1 MPDSPLPLDT
11 KPGALVVA
19 GAPDGAD
26 ALLLGAWA
34 AAGRT
39 LLHVARDDAR
49 LYRLIDHLRFFH
61 PGVET
66 LAFPAWDTLPYDRVS
81 PNIEI
86 MADRASVL
94 AKLASAPAGEAPRVV
109 VPTVVVTTVSAILQR
124 MPPRTAFANTTLS
137 FKRGGSLDLEKLTA
151 FLAAHGFNR
160 TGTVREPGEFA
171 VRGGLIDLFPPGA
184 AEPVRLDLF
193 GASIESIRGFDPLT
207 QKTTGTHESFAL
219 APVSE
224 LVLDEA
230 RITLFRERYRAAH
243 PNDWR
248 GDPLYE
254 AVSSGQRFIGME
266 QWLPHFYPGLET
278 LFHYLSGAAVTMDHQ
293 VEQAVDARLD
303 LIADYY
309 EARRSLAASGK
320 TPTGEFVYRPVPP
333 GSLYLDRAEWK
344 SRLAERRV
352 AAFSPFAAPE
362 GVAGVID
369 AGYRQAPDF
378 SAARNQ
384 GDVNLFDEVR
394 ETLGRHARGG
404 ARPMV
409 AAFTA
414 GSRARLAQLLRE
426 RGAANVQEVAD
437 WASALAVPREVI
449 AVAELPLE
457 HGILDGRAGGTPV
470 AIVTEQDI
478 LGERLVRRV
487 RKRKRTDAFIT
498 ELSSLQPGDLV
509 VHEDHG
515 IGRYDGLETLTAGGA
530 PHDCLRLVY
539 AGGDKLYLPVE
550 NIELLSRY
558 GSEAGEAALDKLGG
572 AGWQTRK
579 ARIKQRIREIA
590 DKLIAIA
597 ALRQLKTADAVQW
610 QPGAYDEFSAQ
621 FPYQETEDQQKAIE
635 DVLADLASGK
645 PMDRLVCGD
654 VGFGKTEVA
663 LRAAFIAAMG
673 GLQVAVVVPTTLLA
687 RQHTANFCDR
697 FRGLPLKIGH
707 LSRLATNRDV
717 ADTKRGLAEGD
728 IDIVIGTHA
737 LLGKTVKFKRLGLVI
752 VDEEQHF
759 GVVQKERLKEL
770 RADVHVLT
778 LTATPIPRTL
788 QMALAGVRDLSL
800 ITTPP
805 VDRLAVRTFVLPYDP
820 VVIREAIQRELFRGG
835 QIYYVCP
842 RIEDL
847 THVTAEVRE
856 LAPEAKIATAHGQMA
871 ASELEDTMVKFVDG
885 QIQILVST
893 NIIESGLDIP
903 NVNTIIVHRSDRFG
917 LAQLYQL
924 RGRVGR
930 SKVRAYAYL
939 TIPPSTALSEDAQR
953 RLEVMQM
960 LDQLGAGFQ
969 LASHDMDIRGAGNLL
984 GEEQSGHIKEV
995 GIELYQ
1001 QMLEEA
1007 VATARESGPAGLA
1020 APEEERWTPQIS
1032 IGMPVLIPE
1041 EYVADL
1047 SVRLGLYRRIADLI
1061 EARDIDAFAAELV
1074 DRFGPLPD
1082 EVKNLL
1088 DLVAIKRFCVTAG
1101 IEKIDAGPK
1110 GAVIAF
1116 RANTFA
1122 KPEKLVHF
1130 IKEQAGTMKVRPDQ
1144 RIVYRRDWRDE
1155 RARLRGVNHLV
1166 KSVAAL
1172 AA

>member
-19 GAPDGAD
+19 GAPEGAD

-34 AAGRT
+34 AAGRV

-61 PGVET
+61 PAVET

-81 PNIEI
+81 PNVEI

-94 AKLASAPAGEAPRVV
+94 ARLAGPGPADGRGRIVI
-109 VPTVVVTTVSAILQR
+109 TTVSAILQR
-124 MPPRTAFANTTLS
+124 VPPRPVFAGATLS
-137 FKRGGSLDLEKLTA
+137 FRRGGSLDLEKLTA
-151 FLAAHGFNR
+151 FLTAHGFNR

-193 GASIESIRGFDPLT
+193 GQTIEAIRGFDPLT
-207 QKTTGTHESFAL
+207 QKTTGTHESFSL

-224 LVLDEA
+224 LVLDEG
-230 RITLFRERYRAAH
+230 RITLFRERYRTAH
-243 PNDWR
+243 PQDWR
-248 GDPLYE
+248 NDPLYE
-254 AVSSGQRFIGME
+254 AVSAGQRFIGME
-266 QWLPHFYPGLET
+266 QWLPHFYDGLET
-278 LFHYLSGAAVTMDHQ
+278 LFHFLPGAAVSMDYQ
-293 VEQAVDARLD
+293 AEQAVEARLE

-309 EARRSLAASGK
+309 EARRSMAAGSKATAEK
-320 TPTGEFVYRPVPP
+320 TAAGEFVYRPVQP
-333 GSLYLDRAEWK
+333 GSLYLDKAEWK

-362 GVAGVID
+362 GAAGVID

-394 ETLGRHARGG
+394 KTLARYAREG
-404 ARPMV
+404 ARPVV

-426 RGAANVQEVAD
+426 HGAADVHEVPD
-437 WASALAVPREVI
+437 WASVLAAPRSAVS
-449 AVAELPLE
+449 VAELALE
-457 HGILDGRAGGTPV
+457 HGILNSGV

-478 LGERLVRRV
+478 LGERLVRRA
-487 RKRKRTDAFIT
+487 RKRRRADAFIT
-498 ELSSLQPGDLV
+498 ELSSLQQGDLV

-530 PHDCLRLVY
+530 PHDCLRLIY

-558 GSEAGEAALDKLGG
+558 GSEEGEAALDKLGG

-597 ALRQLKTADAVQW
+597 AQRQLKTADAVQSP
-610 QPGAYDEFSAQ
+610 PGAYDEFSAQ

-663 LRAAFIAAMG
+663 LRAAFIAAMA

-687 RQHTANFCDR
+687 RQHTANFRGR

-707 LSRLATNRDV
+707 LSRLAAPREV
-717 ADTKRGLAEGD
+717 AETKRGLAEGT

-737 LLGKTVKFKRLGLVI
+737 LLGKTVKFKRLGLVV

-847 THVTAEVRE
+847 PYVSGEVRE

-885 QIQILVST
+885 QIQILIST

-939 TIPPSTALSEDAQR
+939 TVPPNQALSEDAQR

-960 LDQLGAGFQ
+960 LDTLGAGFQ

-984 GEEQSGHIKEV
+984 GEEQSGHIREV

-1007 VATARESGPAGLA
+1007 VATARESGAAGI
-1020 APEEERWTPQIS
+1020 APVEHDHWTPQIS

-1041 EYVADL
+1041 GYVPDL
-1047 SVRLGLYRRIADLI
+1047 NVRLGLYRRIADLI
-1061 EARDIDAFAAELV
+1061 EARDIDSFAAELV

-1082 EVKNLL
+1082 EVRNLL

-1116 RANTFA
+1116 RGNKFA
-1122 KPEKLVHF
+1122 RPEKLVLF
-1130 IKEQAGTMKVRPDQ
+1130 IKQQAGTMKVRPDQ
-1144 RIVYRRDWRDE
+1144 RIVYRRDWRDD
-1155 RARLRGVNHLV
+1155 RARLRGVNTLV

>member
-1 MPDSPLPLDT
+1 MPDSPLLLDT
-11 KPGALVVA
+11 KPGTIVLA
-19 GAPDGAD
+19 GAPEGAD

-34 AAGRT
+34 GAGRT

-61 PGVET
+61 PGIET

-81 PNIEI
+81 PNLEI
-86 MADRASVL
+86 MAQRASVL
-94 AKLASAPAGEAPRVV
+94 AALASAPPDSAAEGAPNPGRVL
-109 VPTVVVTTVSAILQR
+109 VTTVSAILQR
-124 MPPRTAFANTTLS
+124 VPPRAVFAGKTLS
-137 FKRGGSLDLEKLTA
+137 FRRGGKLALPELLD
-151 FLAAHGFNR
+151 FLARHGFNR
-160 TGTVREPGEFA
+160 VGTVREPGEFA
-171 VRGGLIDLFPPGA
+171 VRGGLLDLYPPGA

-193 GASIESIRGFDPLT
+193 GDAIEAIRGFDPLT
-207 QKTTGTHESFAL
+207 QKTTSAHDSFAL

-224 LVLDEA
+224 LVLDEDRIA
-230 RITLFRERYRAAH
+230 RFRERYRTAH
-243 PNDWR
+243 PHEWR

-254 AVSSGQRFIGME
+254 AVSAGQRFIGME
-266 QWLPHFYPGLET
+266 QWLPHFYDGLET
-278 LFHYLSGAAVTMDHQ
+278 LFHFLPGASVTMDHQ
-293 VEQAVDARLD
+293 VEQAVEARLD
-303 LIADYY
+303 VIADYY
-309 EARRSLAASGK
+309 EARRSLAASGR
-320 TPTGEFVYRPVPP
+320 TPTGEFIYRPVPP
-333 GSLYLDRAEWK
+333 GSLYLDRADWRA
-344 SRLAERRV
+344 RLAERRV
-352 AAFSPFAAPE
+352 AAFSPFAASE
-362 GVAGVID
+362 GASGLID

-378 SAARNQ
+378 STARNQ
-384 GDVNLFDEVR
+384 GDVNLFDQVR
-394 ETLGRHARGG
+394 ETLGRYARAG

-414 GSRARLAQLLRE
+414 GSRARIAQLLKE
-426 RGAANVQEVAD
+426 HGAADVHEAPD
-437 WASALAVPREVI
+437 WASVLASPPGAI
-449 AVAELPLE
+449 SVAELPLE
-457 HGILDGRAGGTPV
+457 HGIMDGRI

-478 LGERLVRRV
+478 LGERLVRKARR
-487 RKRKRTDAFIT
+487 RKRSDAFIT

-558 GSEAGEAALDKLGG
+558 GTEASEAQLDKLGG

-597 ALRQLKTADAVQW
+597 ALRQLKSTDAIQSP
-610 QPGAYDEFSAQ
+610 PGTYEEFAAQ
-621 FPYQETEDQQKAIE
+621 FPYNETDDQQRAIE
-635 DVLADLASGK
+635 EVLADLASGK

-663 LRAAFIAAMG
+663 LRAAFVAALG
-673 GLQVAVVVPTTLLA
+673 GVQVAVIVPTTLLA
-687 RQHTANFCDR
+687 RQHSATFRDR
-697 FRGLPLKIGH
+697 FRGLPIRVGH
-707 LSRLATNRDV
+707 LSRLANQREV
-717 ADTKRGLAEGD
+717 AETKRALAEGKV
-728 IDIVIGTHA
+728 DIVIGTHA
-737 LLGKTVKFKRLGLVI
+737 LLGKTVKFQRLGLVI

-820 VVIREAIQRELFRGG
+820 VVIREALQRELFRGG
-835 QIYYVCP
+835 QVYYVCP

-847 THVTAEVRE
+847 PHVTEQVRE
-856 LAPEAKIATAHGQMA
+856 LAPEAKIAIAHGQMA

-903 NVNTIIVHRSDRFG
+903 NVNTIVVHRSDRFG

-939 TIPPSTALSEDAQR
+939 TIPPDQALSQDAQR

-960 LDQLGAGFQ
+960 LDTLGAGFQ

-984 GEEQSGHIKEV
+984 GEEQSGHIREV

-1007 VATARESGPAGLA
+1007 VATARESGKLGAPAEA
-1020 APEEERWTPQIS
+1020 ERWTPQIS

-1041 EYVADL
+1041 DYVADL

-1061 EARDIDAFAAELV
+1061 EAREIDAFAAELV
-1074 DRFGPLPD
+1074 DRFGALPD

-1088 DLVAIKRFCVTAG
+1088 DLVAIKRFCVDAG

-1110 GAVIAF
+1110 GAVLTF
-1116 RANTFA
+1116 RDNRFA
-1122 KPEKLVHF
+1122 RPDKLVHF
-1130 IKEQAGTMKVRPDQ
+1130 IKEQAGTVKVRPDQ
-1144 RIVYRRDWRDE
+1144 RLVYRRDWRDE
-1155 RARLRGVNHLV
+1155 RARLRGVGNLV

>member
-11 KPGALVVA
+11 RPGALVVA
-19 GAPDGAD
+19 GAPEGAD

-34 AAGRT
+34 AQGRT

-61 PGVET
+61 PAVEA

-81 PNIEI
+81 PNVEI

-94 AKLASAPAGEAPRVV
+94 AKLAGAAPQEGAGRAV
-109 VPTVVVTTVSAILQR
+109 VPTVIVTTVSAILQR
-124 MPPRTAFANTTLS
+124 VPPRPVFAGTTQS
-137 FKRGGSLDLEKLTA
+137 FKRGGTLELEKLTA

-184 AEPVRLDLF
+184 AEPVRIDLF
-193 GASIESIRGFDPLT
+193 GSSIESIRGFDPLT

-224 LVLDEA
+224 LVLDEG
-230 RITLFRERYRAAH
+230 RITLFRERYRQAH
-243 PNDWR
+243 PQDWR

-254 AVSSGQRFIGME
+254 AVSAGQRFIGME
-266 QWLPHFYPGLET
+266 QWLPHFYGGLET
-278 LFHYLSGAAVTMDHQ
+278 LFHYLPGAAVTMDHQ
-293 VEQAVDARLD
+293 VEQAVEARLEM
-303 LIADYY
+303 IADYY
-309 EARRSLAASGK
+309 EARRSMAGKAAADKGSGA
-320 TPTGEFVYRPVPP
+320 EFVYRPVPP
-333 GSLYLDRAEWK
+333 GSLYLDKAEWK

-362 GVAGVID
+362 GATGAID
-369 AGYRQAPDF
+369 AGFRQAPDF
-378 SAARNQ
+378 STARNQ

-394 ETLGRHARGG
+394 KTLARYAREG

-409 AAFTA
+409 AAFTT

-426 RGAANVQEVAD
+426 HGAGDVQEVSD
-437 WASALAVPREVI
+437 WAAARAAPRNAI
-449 AVAELPLE
+449 SVAELPLE
-457 HGILDGRAGGTPV
+457 HGILDSDV

-478 LGERLVRRV
+478 LGERLVRRA
-487 RKRKRTDAFIT
+487 RKRRRTDAFIT

-515 IGRYDGLETLTAGGA
+515 IGRYDGLETLTAAGA
-530 PHDCLRLVY
+530 PHDCLRLLY

-558 GSEAGEAALDKLGG
+558 GSEEGEAALDRLGG

-597 ALRQLKTADAVQW
+597 AQRQLKTADAVQA

-663 LRAAFIAAMG
+663 LRAAFIAAMA

-687 RQHTANFCDR
+687 RQHTANFRDR
-697 FRGLPLKIGH
+697 FRGLPLEVGH
-707 LSRLATNRDV
+707 LSRLANSREV
-717 ADTKRGLAEGD
+717 ADTKRGLAEGK

-737 LLGKTVKFKRLGLVI
+737 LLGKTVTFKRLGLVI

-842 RIEDL
+842 HIEDL
-847 THVTAEVRE
+847 THITAEVRE

-939 TIPPSTALSEDAQR
+939 TIPPNQALGEDAQR

-960 LDQLGAGFQ
+960 LDTLGAGFQ

-984 GEEQSGHIKEV
+984 GEEQSGHIREV

-1007 VATARESGPAGLA
+1007 VATAREAGTAGLA
-1020 APEEERWTPQIS
+1020 PIEEERWTPQIS

-1041 EYVADL
+1041 QYVPDL

-1061 EARDIDAFAAELV
+1061 EAREIDAFAAELV
-1074 DRFGPLPD
+1074 DRFGALPD

-1088 DLVAIKRFCVTAG
+1088 DLVAIKRFCVSAG

-1110 GAVIAF
+1110 GAVLAF
-1116 RANTFA
+1116 RGNKFA
-1122 KPEKLVHF
+1122 KPEKLVRF

-1144 RIVYRRDWRDE
+1144 RLVYRRDWRDE

>member
-19 GAPDGAD
+19 GAPEGAD

-61 PGVET
+61 PGVDA

-81 PNIEI
+81 PNVEI

-94 AKLASAPAGEAPRVV
+94 ARLASAPPEEGAGRIVI
-109 VPTVVVTTVSAILQR
+109 TTVSAILQR
-124 MPPRTAFANTTLS
+124 VPPRAAFAGTTLS
-137 FKRGGSLDLEKLTA
+137 FRRGGTLDLEPLTG
-151 FLAAHGFNR
+151 FLTAHGFNR
-160 TGTVREPGEFA
+160 VGTVREPGEFA
-171 VRGGLIDLFPPGA
+171 VRGGLIDLYPPGA

-193 GASIESIRGFDPLT
+193 GASIETIRGFDPLT
-207 QKTTGTHESFAL
+207 QKTTGARESFAL

-230 RITLFRERYRAAH
+230 RIMLFRERYRAAH
-243 PNDWR
+243 PQDWR

-254 AVSSGQRFIGME
+254 AVSAGQRFIGVE
-266 QWLPHFYPGLET
+266 QWLPHFYDGLET
-278 LFHYLSGAAVTMDHQ
+278 LFQYLPGAAVAMDHQ
-293 VEQAVDARLD
+293 VEQAVEARLD

-309 EARRSLAASGK
+309 EARRSMAAAGK
-320 TPTGEFVYRPVPP
+320 APGGAFVYRPVAP

-362 GVAGVID
+362 GAPGVLD

-378 SAARNQ
+378 AAARNQ

-394 ETLGRHARGG
+394 ETVLRYAQGG
-404 ARPMV
+404 ARPV
-409 AAFTA
+409 IAAFTT

-426 RGAANVQEVAD
+426 HGAANVQEVGD
-437 WASALAVPREVI
+437 WAGVLAAPRDAI
-449 AVAELPLE
+449 TVAELPLE
-457 HGILDGRAGGTPV
+457 HGILDGRV

-478 LGERLVRRV
+478 LGERLVRRA
-487 RKRKRTDAFIT
+487 RKRRRTDAFIT
-498 ELSSLQPGDLV
+498 ELSSLHQGDLV

-530 PHDCLRLVY
+530 PHDCLRILY
-539 AGGDKLYLPVE
+539 ASGDKLYLPVE

-558 GSEAGEAALDKLGG
+558 GSEEGEAALDRLGG

-597 ALRQLKTADAVQW
+597 AQRQLKTADAVQA
-610 QPGAYDEFSAQ
+610 PAGAYGEFAAQ
-621 FPYQETEDQQKAIE
+621 FPYQETDDQQRAIE
-635 DVLADLASGK
+635 DVLGDLASGK

-663 LRAAFIAAMG
+663 LRAALIAAMG
-673 GLQVAVVVPTTLLA
+673 GLQVAIVVPTTLLA
-687 RQHTANFCDR
+687 RQHTAVFRER

-707 LSRLATNRDV
+707 LSRLAPARDV
-717 ADTKRGLAEGD
+717 AETKRGLAAGD
-728 IDIVIGTHA
+728 VDIAIGTHA
-737 LLGKTVKFKRLGLVI
+737 LLGKTVKFERLGLVI

-835 QIYYVCP
+835 QVYYVCP

-847 THVTAEVRE
+847 THVTAQVRE
-856 LAPEAKIATAHGQMA
+856 LAPDAKIATAHGQMA

-903 NVNTIIVHRSDRFG
+903 NVNTIVVHRSDRFG

-939 TIPPSTALSEDAQR
+939 TIPSNQALSADAQR

-960 LDQLGAGFQ
+960 LDTLGAGFQ
-969 LASHDMDIRGAGNLL
+969 LASHDLDIRGAGNLL
-984 GEEQSGHIKEV
+984 GEEQSGHIREV

-1007 VATARESGPAGLA
+1007 VATAREAGPAGR
-1020 APEEERWTPQIS
+1020 APPGQERWTPQIS

-1041 EYVADL
+1041 EYVPDL

-1061 EARDIDAFAAELV
+1061 EAREIDAFAAELV

-1088 DLVAIKRFCVTAG
+1088 DLVAIKRFCVAAG

-1116 RANTFA
+1116 RDNRFA

-1130 IKEQAGTMKVRPDQ
+1130 IKEQAGSVKVRPDQ
-1144 RIVYRRDWRDE
+1144 RLVYRRDWRDE

>member
-19 GAPDGAD
+19 GAPEGAD

-34 AAGRT
+34 GAGRT

-66 LAFPAWDTLPYDRVS
+66 FAFPAWDTLPYDRVS
-81 PNIEI
+81 PNVEI
-86 MADRASVL
+86 MAERASVL
-94 AKLASAPAGEAPRVV
+94 AKLASAPDQGAGR
-109 VPTVVVTTVSAILQR
+109 VVVTTVSAILQR
-124 MPPRTAFANTTLS
+124 VPPRTVFAGTTLS
-137 FKRGGSLDLEKLTA
+137 FTRGAGLDLDKLTA

-160 TGTVREPGEFA
+160 VGTVREPGEFA
-171 VRGGLIDLFPPGA
+171 VRGGLIDLYPPGA

-193 GASIESIRGFDPLT
+193 GETIETIRGFDPLS

-230 RITLFRERYRAAH
+230 RITLFRERYRTAH
-243 PNDWR
+243 PQDWR

-254 AVSSGQRFIGME
+254 AVSAGQRFIGME
-266 QWLPHFYPGLET
+266 QWLPHFYPCLET
-278 LFHYLSGAAVTMDHQ
+278 LFHYLPGAAVTMDHQ
-293 VEQAVDARLD
+293 VEQAVGARLE
-303 LIADYY
+303 LVADYY
-309 EARRSLAASGK
+309 EARRSLMTSGK
-320 TPTGEFVYRPVPP
+320 TPAGEFVYRPVPP

-344 SRLAERRV
+344 TRLAERRV

-362 GVAGVID
+362 GASGVID

-394 ETLGRHARGG
+394 ATLARYARGG

-426 RGAANVQEVAD
+426 HGAANVQEVGD
-437 WASALAVPREVI
+437 WAAALAAPRDGVS
-449 AVAELPLE
+449 VAELPLE
-457 HGILDGRAGGTPV
+457 HGILDGGV

-478 LGERLVRRV
+478 LGERLVRRA
-487 RKRKRTDAFIT
+487 RKRRRTDAFIT

-530 PHDCLRLVY
+530 PHDCLRLLY

-558 GSEAGEAALDKLGG
+558 GSEDGEAPLDKLGG

-597 ALRQLKTADAVQW
+597 AERQLKSAEAV
-610 QPGAYDEFSAQ
+610 PTPTGTYDEFSAQ
-621 FPYQETEDQQKAIE
+621 FPYQETDDQQKAIE
-635 DVLADLASGK
+635 DVLGDLGSGK

-663 LRAAFIAAMG
+663 LRAALVAAMG

-687 RQHTANFCDR
+687 RQHSANFRDR
-697 FRGLPLKIGH
+697 FRGLPLRIGH
-707 LSRLATNRDV
+707 LSRLVSARD
-717 ADTKRGLAEGD
+717 AAGTKRGLAAGD
-728 IDIVIGTHA
+728 VDIVIGTHA
-737 LLGKTVKFKRLGLVI
+737 LLGRTVKFKRLGLVI

-805 VDRLAVRTFVLPYDP
+805 IDRLAVRTFVLPYDA

-835 QIYYVCP
+835 QVYYVCP

-847 THVTAEVRE
+847 PYVTGEVRE
-856 LAPEAKIATAHGQMA
+856 LAPDAKIATAHGQMA

-903 NVNTIIVHRSDRFG
+903 NVNTIVVHRADRFG

-939 TIPPSTALSEDAQR
+939 TIPSNQALGEDAQR

-960 LDQLGAGFQ
+960 LDTLGAGFQ

-984 GEEQSGHIKEV
+984 GEEQSGHIREV

-1007 VATARESGPAGLA
+1007 VATAREAGPAGLA
-1020 APEEERWTPQIS
+1020 PAEERWTPQIS

-1041 EYVADL
+1041 EYVPDL
-1047 SVRLGLYRRIADLI
+1047 SVRLSLYRRIADLI
-1061 EARDIDAFAAELV
+1061 EAREIDAFAAELV

-1088 DLVAIKRFCVTAG
+1088 DLVAIKRFCVAAG

-1110 GAVIAF
+1110 GAVITF
-1116 RANTFA
+1116 RANRFA
-1122 KPEKLVHF
+1122 KPEKLVRF
-1130 IKEQAGTMKVRPDQ
+1130 IREKAGTMKVRPDQ
-1144 RIVYRRDWRDE
+1144 RLVYRRDWRDE

>member
-1 MPDSPLPLDT
+1 MPDSPLPLDA

-19 GAPDGAD
+19 GAPEGAD

-34 AAGRT
+34 AEGRA

-49 LYRLIDHLRFFH
+49 LYRLVDHLRFFH

-94 AKLASAPAGEAPRVV
+94 AKLAAGEGAAL
-109 VPTVVVTTVSAILQR
+109 VVVTTVSAILQR
-124 MPPRTAFANTTLS
+124 VPPRVAFRGTTLS
-137 FKRGGSLDLEKLTA
+137 FTRGGTLALGRLTV

-160 TGTVREPGEFA
+160 VGTVREPGEFA
-171 VRGGLIDLFPPGA
+171 VRGGLIDLYPPGA
-184 AEPVRLDLF
+184 AEPVRIDLF
-193 GASIESIRGFDPLT
+193 GETIEAIRGFDPLT

-224 LVLDEA
+224 LVLDEG
-230 RITLFRERYRAAH
+230 RTTLFRERYRAAH
-243 PNDWR
+243 PQDWR

-254 AVSSGQRFIGME
+254 AVSAGQRFIGME
-266 QWLPHFYPGLET
+266 QWLPHFYSGLET
-278 LFHYLSGAAVTMDHQ
+278 LFHYLPGAAVSMDHQ
-293 VEQAVDARLD
+293 VEQAVDARLE

-309 EARRSLAASGK
+309 EARRSLATSGK
-320 TPTGEFVYRPVPP
+320 TPADKASSGEFVYRPVPP

-344 SRLAERRV
+344 ARLVERRV

-362 GVAGVID
+362 GAVGVID

-384 GDVNLFDEVR
+384 GDVNLFDQVR
-394 ETLGRHARGG
+394 ETLQRYARDG
-404 ARPMV
+404 ARTMV

-414 GSRARLAQLLRE
+414 GSKARLAQLLQE
-426 RGAANVQEVAD
+426 HGAATVKEVSD
-437 WASALAVPREVI
+437 WAGALAVPRGAI
-449 AVAELPLE
+449 SVAELPLE
-457 HGILDGRAGGTPV
+457 HGILNNRV

-478 LGERLVRRV
+478 LGERLVRRAK
-487 RKRKRTDAFIT
+487 KRRRSDAFIT

-530 PHDCLRLVY
+530 PHDCLRLHY

-558 GSEAGEAALDKLGG
+558 GSEGGEAPLDKLGG

-597 ALRQLKTADAVQW
+597 AQRQLKTADAVQA
-610 QPGAYDEFSAQ
+610 PAGSYDEFSAQ
-621 FPYQETEDQQKAIE
+621 FPYQETDDQQKAIE

-663 LRAAFIAAMG
+663 LRAAFIAAMA

-687 RQHTANFCDR
+687 RQHTANFRDR

-707 LSRLATNRDV
+707 LSRLAHARDV

-835 QIYYVCP
+835 QVYYVCP

-903 NVNTIIVHRSDRFG
+903 NVNTIVVHRSDRFG

-939 TIPPSTALSEDAQR
+939 TIPPDRALSADSQR

-960 LDQLGAGFQ
+960 LDTLGAGFQ

-984 GEEQSGHIKEV
+984 GEEQSGHIREV

-1007 VATARESGPAGLA
+1007 VATAREAGPAGLQPA
-1020 APEEERWTPQIS
+1020 EERWTPQIS

-1041 EYVADL
+1041 AYVPDL
-1047 SVRLGLYRRIADLI
+1047 SVRLSLYRRIADLI
-1061 EARDIDAFAAELV
+1061 EAREIDAFAAELV

-1088 DLVAIKRFCVTAG
+1088 DLVAIKHFCVAAG

-1116 RANTFA
+1116 RANKFA
-1122 KPEKLVHF
+1122 KPEKLVRF
-1130 IKEQAGTMKVRPDQ
+1130 IKEQAGMVKVRPDQ
-1144 RIVYRRDWRDE
+1144 RLVYRRDWRDE
-1155 RARLRGVNHLV
+1155 RARLRGVNQLV

>member
-1 MPDSPLPLDT
+1 
-11 KPGALVVA
+11 
-19 GAPDGAD
+19 
-26 ALLLGAWA
+26 
-34 AAGRT
+34 
-39 LLHVARDDAR
+39 
-49 LYRLIDHLRFFH
+49 
-61 PGVET
+61 
-66 LAFPAWDTLPYDRVS
+66 
-81 PNIEI
+81 

-94 AKLASAPAGEAPRVV
+94 ARLAGARPEEGTGRII
-109 VPTVVVTTVSAILQR
+109 VTTVSAILQR
-124 MPPRTAFANTTLS
+124 VPPRPVFAGTTLS
-137 FKRGGSLDLEKLTA
+137 FKRGGTLELEKLTA
-151 FLAAHGFNR
+151 FLTAHGFNR

-184 AEPVRLDLF
+184 AEPVRIDLF
-193 GASIESIRGFDPLT
+193 GSSIESIRGFDPLS

-230 RITLFRERYRAAH
+230 RITLFRERYRQAH
-243 PNDWR
+243 PQDWR

-254 AVSSGQRFIGME
+254 AVSAGQRFIGME
-266 QWLPHFYPGLET
+266 QWLPHFYDGLET
-278 LFHYLSGAAVTMDHQ
+278 LFHYLPSAAVTMDHQ
-293 VEQAVDARLD
+293 VEQAVEARLE

-309 EARRSLAASGK
+309 EARRSMAAGGK
-320 TPTGEFVYRPVPP
+320 TPAGEFVYRPVPP
-333 GSLYLDRAEWK
+333 GSLYLDKAEWK

-362 GVAGVID
+362 GASGVID

-384 GDVNLFDEVR
+384 GDVNLFDEVHK
-394 ETLGRHARGG
+394 TLARHARDG
-404 ARPMV
+404 ARPVV

-426 RGAANVQEVAD
+426 HGAADVQEVSD
-437 WASALAVPREVI
+437 WASALAAPREAI
-449 AVAELPLE
+449 GVAELPLE
-457 HGILDGRAGGTPV
+457 HGILDGGI

-478 LGERLVRRV
+478 LGERLVRRAK
-487 RKRKRTDAFIT
+487 KRRRTDAFIT

-530 PHDCLRLVY
+530 PHDCLRLLY

-558 GSEAGEAALDKLGG
+558 GSEQGEAALDKLGG

-597 ALRQLKTADAVQW
+597 ALRQLKTADAVNA
-610 QPGAYDEFSAQ
+610 PTGAYDEFSAQ

-663 LRAAFIAAMG
+663 LRAAFIAAMA

-687 RQHTANFCDR
+687 RQHTANFRDR

-707 LSRLATNRDV
+707 LSRLAHAREV
-717 ADTKRGLAEGD
+717 AETKRALAEGT

-737 LLGKTVKFKRLGLVI
+737 LLGKTVTFKRLGLVI

-805 VDRLAVRTFVLPYDP
+805 IDRLAVRTFVLPYDP

-847 THVTAEVRE
+847 PYVTGEVRE

-885 QIQILVST
+885 QIQILIST

-939 TIPPSTALSEDAQR
+939 TIPPNQALSEDAQR

-960 LDQLGAGFQ
+960 LDTLGAGFQ

-1020 APEEERWTPQIS
+1020 PAEEERWTPQIS

-1041 EYVADL
+1041 EYVPDL

-1061 EARDIDAFAAELV
+1061 EAREIDAFAAELV
-1074 DRFGPLPD
+1074 DRFGALPD

-1088 DLVAIKRFCVTAG
+1088 DLVAIKRFCVSAG

-1116 RANTFA
+1116 RGNKFA
-1122 KPEKLVHF
+1122 KPEKLVRF

-1144 RIVYRRDWRDE
+1144 RLVYRRDWRDE